1 MKLSK
6 YVLLLIFMLSVC
18 DSATRAEKVPEPKPS
33 YALEPGGDD
42 ALADFE
48 AAFVKT

>member
-18 DSATRAEKVPEPKPS
+18 DSATRAGKVPEPKPS
-33 YALEPGGDD
+33 YALKPDRDGIF
-42 ALADFE
+42 ADFE